1 MEKSFEDL
9 LVWQKAHQLV
19 LRIYEITKE
28 FPKEEVFGLTTQLRR
43 AVSSITMNI
52 VEGTGLS
59 SQAEFRRTLYIA
71 RGSLKEVQYQVLL
84 SKDLGYIS
92 KDTYDELKTDI
103 HEIGKLLNG
112 LINSVNSRLR
122 PGSCR

>member
-122 PGSCR
+122 PNSCG